1 MRRAL
6 VTGATGFVGSHLVER
21 LVHEGVAVVAAVRK
35 PSARPLP
42 GVQYATLDLEKPADW
57 QLDCLR
63 DVDCV
68 FHLAARVHVMKQ
80 TAQDKDSFRRI
91 NVAATRALA
100 EHAAHAGVRRFV
112 YLSSIKVN
120 GERTDRR
127 AFTASDPPAPQ
138 DDYGLSKWDAEQA
151 LHEVSAS
158 RRLSVA
164 VVRPPL
170 VYGPRVGANFRRL
183 LAWVVRG
190 VPLPFGGIDNRRS
203 LVNVWNLVDLLLTV
217 GKDDRPRDRAWL
229 VSDNDDTSTRRL
241 VGIMGEAMGTKARV
255 WNVPVPLLRGLG
267 ALAGRNAEVARLV
280 DSLQVDVRETCDQLQ
295 WRPPVTL
302 EEGVAR
308 TAKWFV
314 EQGS

>member
-1 MRRAL
+1 L
-6 VTGATGFVGSHLVER
+6 VTGATGFVGSHLLER
-21 LVHEGVAVVAAVRK
+21 LVHEGVAVVAAVRT

-42 GVQYATLDLEKPADW
+42 GVQYATFDLEKPADW

-80 TAQDKDSFRRI
+80 TAQDKERFRTV

-100 EHAAHAGVRRFV
+100 EHAALAGVRRFV

-120 GERTDRR
+120 GERTERG
-127 AFTASDPPAPQ
+127 AFTPSDLPAPQ
-138 DDYGLSKWDAEQA
+138 DDYGLSKWHAEQA
-151 LHEVSAS
+151 LHEIAAN
-158 RRLSVA
+158 RQLSVA

-183 LAWVVRG
+183 LAWVGRG
-190 VPLPFGGIDNRRS
+190 VPLPFGTIDNRRS
-203 LVNVWNLVDLLLTV
+203 LVSVWNLVDLLLAV
-217 GKDDRPRDRAWL
+217 GKDDRARDRAWL

-241 VGIMGEAMGTKARV
+241 VEIMGEAMGRKARLLS
-255 WNVPVPLLRGLG
+255 VPVPLLRGLG
-267 ALAGRNAEVARLV
+267 ALTRRDAEVGRLV
-280 DSLQVDVRETCDQLQ
+280 DSLQVDVSETCELLQ
-295 WRPPVTL
+295 WRAPVSL
-302 EEGVAR
+302 EDGVAR

-314 EQGS
+314 EQAL

>member
-1 MRRAL
+1 VRRVF

-21 LVHEGVAVVAAVRK
+21 LLYEGVAVVATVRT

-42 GVQYATLDLEKPADW
+42 GVQYAIFDLEKPADW

-63 DVDCV
+63 GVDCV

-80 TAQDKDSFRRI
+80 TAQDKERFRTI

-100 EHAAHAGVRRFV
+100 EHAALAGVPRFV

-120 GERTDRR
+120 GERTERR
-127 AFTASDPPAPQ
+127 AFTASDLPAPQ
-138 DDYGLSKWDAEQA
+138 DDYGLSKWHAEQA
-151 LHEVSAS
+151 LQEIAANRH
-158 RRLSVA
+158 LSTA

-183 LAWVVRG
+183 LAWVARG
-190 VPLPFGGIDNRRS
+190 VPLPFGSIDNRRS

-217 GKDDRPRDRAWL
+217 GRNDRARNRAWL

-241 VGIMGEAMGTKARV
+241 VEIMGEAMGMKARL
-255 WNVPVPLLRGLG
+255 WSVPVPLLRGLS
-267 ALAGRNAEVARLV
+267 ALARREAEVARLV
-280 DSLQVDVRETCDQLQ
+280 DSLQVDVGETCELLQ
-295 WRPPVTL
+295 WRAPVSL
-302 EEGVAR
+302 EDGVAR

-314 EQGS
+314 EQAS